1 MEHKSY
7 RTVLERLSG
16 ILLRPNAAFAGLSP
30 RQGESF
36 GIVAALLVTSCV
48 WSALD
53 AAYSKGAVSAVSVSG
68 AVLNTFLG
76 TLAGWLGL
84 AALLYLA
91 GHALKG
97 WGRFEDFLLWLGYAA
112 LPMVLLNLV
121 SLLVFGVSPVLFPA
135 LGGAGWNNFHTALGV
150 LGLVWGWPGLLSYF
164 ALRHGMRLP
173 ARQAALVIG
182 ALLAFILFG
191 SLLPVMFPARF

>member
-1 MEHKSY
+1 MEQKGD

-16 ILLRPNAAFAGLSP
+16 ILLRPNAAFAGLNP
-30 RQGESF
+30 RQEESF
-36 GIVAALLVTSCV
+36 GVVAALLVTSCV

-53 AAYSKGAVSAVSVSG
+53 AAYSEGAVSVGG

-97 WGRFEDFLLWLGYAA
+97 WGRFEDFLLWMGYAA

-173 ARQAALVIG
+173 PRQAALVIG